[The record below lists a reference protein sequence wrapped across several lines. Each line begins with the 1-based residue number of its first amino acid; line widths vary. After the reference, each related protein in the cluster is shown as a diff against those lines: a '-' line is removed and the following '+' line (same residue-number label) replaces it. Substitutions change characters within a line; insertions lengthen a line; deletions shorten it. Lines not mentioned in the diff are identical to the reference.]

1 VGPGWMGVGTPGEP
15 AEADEVILG
24 SGAFVDG
31 GGAPFEM
38 NSCGEMHGDW
48 RGFWQE
54 WGCGGA
60 E

>member
-1 VGPGWMGVGTPGEP
+1 MGVGTPEEP

-24 SGAFVDG
+24 GGAFVDG